1 MSANGI
7 DHHAAISAISERV
20 TGLSK
25 RKVTMRSVAVALA
38 LMDLSLCGPASAL
51 ETVKVTDGIYAFV
64 GEKTQRSPL
73 NLGNNATFG
82 LVVTTDGAML
92 IDPGGS
98 WKGAAAL
105 HAAIRKVTDQPV
117 RYVVNTG
124 GQDHRWL
131 GNGYWHKQ
139 GAVIIAA
146 TTAIADQKARGSL
159 QLSMLHQ
166 LLGGELA
173 GTEPRYAEFAF
184 ERSHTFQL
192 GSVVVEVRHVGP
204 AHTPGDSF
212 VWLPSKRVVFT
223 GDVVYVE
230 RMLGVID
237 VSRTKSWLA
246 AFEAIAALQPAYV
259 VPGHGAPTRQDRAK
273 ADTYDYL
280 VNLRGRMRA
289 HIDAGAD
296 IIGAPN
302 VDQTQFAH
310 LEQFA
315 ALARRNAQAVF
326 AEMEFE

>member
-1 MSANGI
+1 
-7 DHHAAISAISERV
+7 
-20 TGLSK
+20 
-25 RKVTMRSVAVALA
+25 
-38 LMDLSLCGPASAL
+38 
-51 ETVKVTDGIYAFV
+51 
-64 GEKTQRSPL
+64 
-73 NLGNNATFG
+73 
-82 LVVTTDGAML
+82 
-92 IDPGGS
+92 
-98 WKGAAAL
+98 
-105 HAAIRKVTDQPV
+105 
-117 RYVVNTG
+117 
-124 GQDHRWL
+124 
-131 GNGYWHKQ
+131 
-139 GAVIIAA
+139 
-146 TTAIADQKARGSL
+146 
-159 QLSMLHQ
+159 MLHQ

-173 GTEPRYAEFAF
+173 GTEPRYAEIAF

-223 GDVVYVE
+223 GDIVYVE
-230 RMLGVID
+230 RVLGVID

-259 VPGHGAPTRQDRAK
+259 VPGHGAPTRPERAK

-289 HIDAGAD
+289 HIDAGVD

-302 VDQTQFAH
+302 VDQTQFAY

>member
-1 MSANGI
+1 
-7 DHHAAISAISERV
+7 
-20 TGLSK
+20 
-25 RKVTMRSVAVALA
+25 MRNVAVAIG
-38 LMDLSLCGPASAL
+38 LSVLLLGGPARAL

-64 GEKTQRSPL
+64 GEKSQRSPS

-82 LVVTTDGAML
+82 LVVTSDGAVL

-105 HAAIRKVTDQPV
+105 HVAIRKVTDQPV

-131 GNGYWHKQ
+131 GNSYWHKQ
-139 GAVIIAA
+139 GAMIVAA

-166 LLGGELA
+166 LLEGELA
-173 GTEPRYAEFAF
+173 GIQPLHAEVAF
-184 ERSHTFQL
+184 EGSHTLKL
-192 GSVVVEVRHVGP
+192 GSEVLEVRHVGP
-204 AHTPGDSF
+204 AHTPGDSL
-212 VWLPSKRVVFT
+212 VWIPSKSLVFT

-246 AFEAIAALQPAYV
+246 AFEAISALQPEHV
-259 VPGHGAPTRQDRAK
+259 MPGHGAPTRLDRAK

-280 VNLRGRMRA
+280 VNLRARMRA

-296 IIGAPN
+296 IIGAPK
-302 VDQTQFAH
+302 VDQTQFAY
-310 LEQFA
+310 LEQFE
-315 ALARRNAQAVF
+315 ALAGRNAQAVF